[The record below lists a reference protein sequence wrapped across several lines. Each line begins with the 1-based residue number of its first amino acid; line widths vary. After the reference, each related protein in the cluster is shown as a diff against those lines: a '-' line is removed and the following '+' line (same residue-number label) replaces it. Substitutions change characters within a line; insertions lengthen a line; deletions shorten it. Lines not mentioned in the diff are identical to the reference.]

1 MHSQGD
7 TARTYYSEKLKRY
20 GATARG
26 VDWPSAA
33 SQYLRFV
40 QLLKVCDFSRPF
52 SINDFGCGY
61 GALLEYF
68 EYRRPEVA
76 IRYHGIDI
84 SPPMIAAAE
93 LRWKQ
98 NTLATFAID
107 SACRDIADYSIA
119 SGVFNVKLGWSVEE
133 WEGYIKSILID
144 LHAKSRHGLSVNFML
159 PLDEPSDE
167 QSLYRTRPDHWI
179 DFMKELGCCAATI
192 SDYGLR
198 EFTLLVRISSS
209 GKPPGPQTDPGHK

>member
-1 MHSQGD
+1 MYSQGD
-7 TARTYYSEKLKRY
+7 TARTYYSEMLKRH

-40 QLLKVCDFSRPF
+40 QLLKLCDFSRPF

-68 EYRRPEVA
+68 EYRRPAVA

-84 SPPMIAAAE
+84 SPPMIEAAE
-93 LRWKQ
+93 LRWKH
-98 NTLATFAID
+98 NTLATFSVD
-107 SACRDIADYSIA
+107 SQCRDVADYSLA
-119 SGVFNVKLGWSVEE
+119 SGVFNVKLDWPIEE
-133 WEGYIKSILID
+133 WEAYIKSILTD
-144 LHAKSRHGLSVNFML
+144 LCAKSRRGFSVNFML
-159 PLDEPSDE
+159 PLEQPSGE
-167 QSLYRTRPDHWI
+167 QLLYRTGPDRWM
-179 DFMKELGCCAATI
+179 DFLKELDCSAEQI

-198 EFTLLVRISSS
+198 EFTLLARNSLER
-209 GKPPGPQTDPGHK
+209 

>member
-1 MHSQGD
+1 MYSQGN

-40 QLLKVCDFSRPF
+40 QLLRICDFGRPF

-68 EYRRPEVA
+68 EFRPPNVA
-76 IRYHGIDI
+76 IRYHGVDI
-84 SPPMIAAAE
+84 SPPMIEAAE
-93 LRWKQ
+93 LRWKHNKQ
-98 NTLATFAID
+98 ATFSIGSECPD
-107 SACRDIADYSIA
+107 LADYSLA
-119 SGVFNVKLGWSVEE
+119 SGVFNVKLDWPVEA
-133 WEGYIKSILID
+133 WESYVKSILID
-144 LHAKSRHGLSVNFML
+144 LRAKSRRGIAVNFML
-159 PLDEPSDE
+159 PLDEPDSE
-167 QSLYRTRPDHWI
+167 HRLYRTLPDRWI
-179 DFMKELGCCAATI
+179 NLLEELGCSVEQI

-198 EFTLLVRISSS
+198 EYTLLARIAAS
-209 GKPPGPQTDPGHK
+209 T

>member
-1 MHSQGD
+1 MHRQRE
-7 TARTYYSEKLKRY
+7 TARTYYSEKLRLH

-40 QLLKVCDFSRPF
+40 QLLRVCDFSRPF

-68 EYRRPEVA
+68 EFRRPGVA

-84 SPPMIAAAE
+84 SPPMIEAAQ
-93 LRWKQ
+93 RIWKH
-98 NTLATFAID
+98 NTLATFSIGSECPD
-107 SACRDIADYSIA
+107 VADYSFA
-119 SGVFNVKLGWSVEE
+119 SGVFNVRLDCATEA
-133 WEGYIKSILID
+133 WEAYIESILID
-144 LHAKSRHGLSVNFML
+144 LHAKSRLGFSVNFML
-159 PLDEPSDE
+159 PLEASDE
-167 QSLYRTRPDHWI
+167 QSLYRTRPDRWL
-179 DFMKELGCCAATI
+179 DFLKALGCATEQV

-198 EFTLLVRISSS
+198 EFTLLARIPSN
-209 GKPPGPQTDPGHK
+209 PDR

>member
-1 MHSQGD
+1 MYSQGD
-7 TARTYYSEKLKRY
+7 TARTYYSEKLRRH

-68 EYRRPEVA
+68 EYRPPGVA
-76 IRYHGIDI
+76 ILYHGIDI
-84 SPPMIAAAE
+84 SPAMIEAATH
-93 LRWKQ
+93 RWRH
-98 NTLATFAID
+98 NTQATFSMD
-107 SACRDIADYSIA
+107 STCRETADYSLA
-119 SGVFNVKLGWSVEE
+119 SGVFNVKLNWPVED
-133 WEGYIKSILID
+133 WEAYVGSILSD
-144 LHAKSRHGLSVNFML
+144 LRANSRLGFSVNFML
-159 PLDEPSDE
+159 PPE
-167 QSLYRTRPDHWI
+167 QSLEEPLLYRPLPDRWT
-179 DFMKELGCCAATI
+179 DYLKALGCAVEQI

-198 EFTLLVRISSS
+198 EFTLLARIA
-209 GKPPGPQTDPGHK
+209 

>member
-1 MHSQGD
+1 MSSQGD
-7 TARTYYSEKLKRY
+7 TARTYYSEKLKQH

-40 QLLKVCDFSRPF
+40 QLLKLCDFSRPF

-68 EYRRPEVA
+68 AYRHPEVA

-84 SPPMIAAAE
+84 SPSMIEAAQR
-93 LRWKQ
+93 RWKHH
-98 NTLATFAID
+98 TPATFSIG
-107 SACRDIADYSIA
+107 SQCREAADYSLA
-119 SGVFNVKLGWSVEE
+119 SGVFNIKLHWPVEE
-133 WEGYIKSILID
+133 WEIYVKSILTN
-144 LHAKSRHGLSVNFML
+144 LRANSRRGFSVNFML
-159 PLDEPSDE
+159 PLEEPSDE
-167 QSLYRTRPDHWI
+167 QSLYRTTPDRWI
-179 DFMKELGCCAATI
+179 DFLKELDCSAEQI

-198 EFTLLVRISSS
+198 EFTLLARIPSI
-209 GKPPGPQTDPGHK
+209 GEAPGS

>member
-1 MHSQGD
+1 MSSQGD
-7 TARTYYSEKLKRY
+7 TARTYYSEKLKQH

-40 QLLKVCDFSRPF
+40 QLLKLCDFSRPF

-68 EYRRPEVA
+68 EYRHPEAA

-84 SPPMIAAAE
+84 SPPMIEAAE
-93 LRWKQ
+93 LRWKHH
-98 NTLATFAID
+98 APARFSIGSECHDA
-107 SACRDIADYSIA
+107 ADYSLA
-119 SGVFNVKLGWSVEE
+119 SGVFNIKLDWPVGE
-133 WEGYIKSILID
+133 WEAYVKSILIN
-144 LHAKSRHGLSVNFML
+144 LRAKSRRGFSVNFML

-167 QSLYRTRPDHWI
+167 QSLYRTTPDRWM
-179 DFMKELGCCAATI
+179 DFLKELDCSAEQI

-198 EFTLLVRISSS
+198 EFTLLARIPSI
-209 GKPPGPQTDPGHK
+209 GEAPGF